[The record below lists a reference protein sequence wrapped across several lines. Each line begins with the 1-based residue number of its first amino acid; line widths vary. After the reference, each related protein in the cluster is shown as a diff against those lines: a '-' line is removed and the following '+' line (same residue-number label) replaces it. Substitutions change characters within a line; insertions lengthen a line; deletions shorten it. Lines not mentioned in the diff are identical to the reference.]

1 MNVRVEPAAAQSPAE
16 TAHELDAAEGG
27 VSGAR
32 AELIASLLSGLALAG
47 GWLTEGFVPIE
58 ATLGLYGLANAL
70 GGFFTLREAARNLW
84 HGRFDIDMLMLVAAA
99 GAAVLGQWAE
109 GALLLFL
116 FSLGHSLEHY
126 AMGRA
131 SGAIH
136 ALAHLAPKL
145 ATRRNGDVLQQVP
158 VDALQVNDI
167 VMVRPNERLPADGV
181 VIAGQSSVDQAPIT
195 GESIPTDKRPID
207 GSDPFPD
214 FGILADENRVFAG
227 TINGSGSL
235 EVRVAKLAG
244 ETTLARVVRM
254 VAEAESQRSPTQ
266 RFTDRFARIFV
277 PAVLISV
284 GALMLAFLVLD
295 EPFGESFYRAMA
307 VLVAASPCALAI
319 SVPSAV
325 LSGVA
330 RAARGGVLVKGGGP
344 LENLGSLAVLAFDK
358 TGTLTEGKPRLTDV
372 MPAPGIDE
380 RALLGIAVAIER
392 GSDHPLAAAVVR
404 DGEARLG
411 DTEVKTATSIES
423 LNGSGIRGVV
433 DGKAAV
439 LGNPQLFLARFASSI
454 PASVTDAA
462 AELENAGRTVIMV
475 RHGETYL
482 GVLGLMDTPRTG
494 AREVIARLRTLG
506 IRRIV
511 MLSGDNQSVA
521 DNVARALGVD
531 EARGALM
538 PEDKAGIVKAMLATE
553 GKVAMVGDGVN
564 DAPAMANATVGIAMG
579 AAGSD
584 VALEAADVALMADDL
599 GHLAFVLGLSRRT
612 SSVIRQNLWISLGM
626 VALLVPAALL
636 GLPIG
641 AAVVFHEGSTVLV
654 VVNALRLLAY
664 PAPRDEQAAA

>member
-1 MNVRVEPAAAQSPAE
+1 MNVRAEPLAAQSPAE
-16 TAHELDAAEGG
+16 TAHEHDSAKDGLLGG
-27 VSGAR
+27 R
-32 AELIASLLSGLALAG
+32 AELVASLSCGLALAA
-47 GWLTEGFVPIE
+47 GWLTEGYVPAE
-58 ATLGLYGLANAL
+58 ATLWLYGLAYAL
-70 GGFFTLREAARNLW
+70 GGFFTLREAVVSLW
-84 HGRFDIDMLMLVAAA
+84 HGRFDIDTLMLVAAA
-99 GAAVLGQWAE
+99 GAAALGQWAE

-136 ALAHLAPKL
+136 ALGQLAPKL
-145 ATRRNGDVLQQVP
+145 ATRRTGGTLEQVS
-158 VDALQVNDI
+158 VNALQVGDI
-167 VMVRPNERLPADGV
+167 VVVRPNERLPADGI
-181 VIAGQSSVDQAPIT
+181 VIAGRSSVDQAPIT
-195 GESIPTDKRPID
+195 GESMPADKRPID
-207 GSDPFPD
+207 SSDQNPD
-214 FGILADENRVFAG
+214 FSRIADEHRVFAG
-227 TINGSGSL
+227 SINGAGSL
-235 EVRVAKLAG
+235 DIKVAKLAG

-254 VAEAESQRSPTQ
+254 VAEAEAQRSPTQ

-277 PAVLISV
+277 PAVLVSV

-295 EPFGESFYRAMA
+295 EPFGNSFYRAMA

-380 RALLGIAVAIER
+380 KLLLGIAVAIER

-404 DGEARLG
+404 DGIERLG
-411 DTEVKTATSIES
+411 EAEIKTATSIES
-423 LNGSGIRGVV
+423 LNGSGVRGMV
-433 DGKAAV
+433 DKKVAILGK
-439 LGNPQLFLARFASSI
+439 PRFFATEYVATV
-454 PASVTDAA
+454 PASVTDMA
-462 AELENAGRTVIMV
+462 AELEKAGRTVIMV
-475 RHGETYL
+475 RYGKTYL
-482 GVLGLMDTPRTG
+482 GVLGLMDTPRAG
-494 AREVIARLRTLG
+494 AREVISRLRTLG

-521 DNVARALGVD
+521 DNVARDLGVD
-531 EARGALM
+531 EARGGLM
-538 PEDKAGIVKAMLATE
+538 PEDKAGIVKALLAQE
-553 GKVAMVGDGVN
+553 GKVAMIGDGVN

-599 GHLAFVLGLSRRT
+599 GHLPFVLGLSRRT
-612 SSVIRQNLWISLGM
+612 GAVIRQNLWISLGM
-626 VALLVPAALL
+626 VALLVPAALF

-654 VVNALRLLAY
+654 VLNALRLLAY
-664 PAPRDEQAAA
+664 AAPRDIQAAA

>member
-1 MNVRVEPAAAQSPAE
+1 M
-16 TAHELDAAEGG
+16 AHEHDSAQDGLFGG
-27 VSGAR
+27 R
-32 AELIASLLSGLALAG
+32 AELVASLSCGLALVA
-47 GWLTEGFVPIE
+47 GWLTEGHVPVE
-58 ATLGLYGLANAL
+58 VTLGLYGLAYAL
-70 GGFFTLREAARNLW
+70 GGFFTLREAVESLW
-84 HGRFDIDMLMLVAAA
+84 HGRFDIDTLMLVAAA
-99 GAAVLGQWAE
+99 GAAALGQWAE

-136 ALAHLAPKL
+136 ALGQLAPKL
-145 ATRRNGDVLQQVP
+145 ATRRTGDTLEQVS
-158 VDALQVNDI
+158 VDALQVGDI
-167 VMVRPNERLPADGV
+167 VVVRPNERLPADGV
-181 VIAGQSSVDQAPIT
+181 VIAGLSSVDQAPIT
-195 GESIPTDKRPID
+195 GESMPADKRPID
-207 GSDPFPD
+207 GSDQNPD
-214 FGILADENRVFAG
+214 FSRIADEHRVFAG

-235 EVRVAKLAG
+235 EIRVAKLAG

-254 VAEAESQRSPTQ
+254 VAEAEAQRSPTQ

-277 PAVLISV
+277 PAVLVSV

-295 EPFGESFYRAMA
+295 EPSGESFYRAMA

-439 LGNPQLFLARFASSI
+439 LGKPQFFLARLASSI
-454 PASVTDAA
+454 PASVTDTA

-494 AREVIARLRTLG
+494 AGEVIARLRTLG

-521 DNVARALGVD
+521 DNVASALGID

-538 PEDKAGIVKAMLATE
+538 PEDKAEIVKAMLAKE

-664 PAPRDEQAAA
+664 SAPRDEQVAA